1 MILAAAIGVK
11 LIILCMDVVPFNADE
26 AVVALMAKHILRGE
40 FPLFFY
46 GQAYMGSLDAFLV
59 AMGFWIF
66 GEKIWVIR
74 FVQIGLYLVTIY
86 VSMFIMYQISKNWT
100 SAYLAGLFMA
110 IPSVNV
116 TLYTTISL
124 GGYGEALLIGCLLI
138 LVSFKIREK
147 DRTLRAKTYLW
158 LSWGLL
164 AGVGLWANALTLV
177 YTIPSF
183 AYLLADWWEHKE
195 TRKIIHW
202 GGMALF
208 GFLLGSVP
216 WWIYAGQHGL
226 SGLVGEIMGS
236 AIDVE
241 GGGYLQGVMVHLVNF
256 ILFGS
261 TVILGLRPPWS
272 VEWLVMPMIP
282 FILLL
287 WIWIIYYFACKWHR
301 GMYIKPEPWL
311 ILGTILCLTCGFLF
325 TPFGIDPSGR
335 YFLPFIVPISMIL
348 GYTIWNVPPKLWMKI
363 GLIVF
368 IVGFNFCGIIQSALN
383 YPPGI
388 TTQFNAIT
396 QIDQRKIGDLATF
409 LHEIGET
416 RGFTNYWVAYPLA
429 FISNEQIVFTPRLP
443 YHLDMRYTARDNRYP
458 PYDGMVAESNRAAY
472 ITTKH
477 PELDERL
484 RQAFRNQSITWQEK
498 KIGDFQIFYQLSAYI
513 SPEQINLSGVT
524 P

>member
-1 MILAAAIGVK
+1 
-11 LIILCMDVVPFNADE
+11 
-26 AVVALMAKHILRGE
+26 
-40 FPLFFY
+40 
-46 GQAYMGSLDAFLV
+46 
-59 AMGFWIF
+59 
-66 GEKIWVIR
+66 
-74 FVQIGLYLVTIY
+74 
-86 VSMFIMYQISKNWT
+86 
-100 SAYLAGLFMA
+100 
-110 IPSVNV
+110 
-116 TLYTTISL
+116 
-124 GGYGEALLIGCLLI
+124 
-138 LVSFKIREK
+138 
-147 DRTLRAKTYLW
+147 
-158 LSWGLL
+158 
-164 AGVGLWANALTLV
+164 
-177 YTIPSF
+177 
-183 AYLLADWWEHKE
+183 
-195 TRKIIHW
+195 
-202 GGMALF
+202 
-208 GFLLGSVP
+208 
-216 WWIYAGQHGL
+216 
-226 SGLVGEIMGS
+226 
-236 AIDVE
+236 
-241 GGGYLQGVMVHLVNF
+241 
-256 ILFGS
+256 
-261 TVILGLRPPWS
+261 
-272 VEWLVMPMIP
+272 
-282 FILLL
+282 
-287 WIWIIYYFACKWHR
+287 
-301 GMYIKPEPWL
+301 MYIKPEPWL

-458 PYDGMVAESNRAAY
+458 PYDLMVGESNRVAY

-477 PELDERL
+477 PKLDERL
-484 RQAFRNQSITWQEK
+484 REAFQKQSITWQEK